1 MGPESAPST
10 LTIEPVA
17 LLPRLLGGGP
27 TAIRTRVTSS
37 ASSCDIQATLW
48 VQHLFDWMV
57 RLNLNGV
64 GNHIERGSTVFQL
77 GTASFFDFGPVMV
90 IGFF

>member
-48 VQHLFDWMV
+48 VQHVFDR
-57 RLNLNGV
+57 RLLYNPDGDS
-64 GNHIERGSTVFQL
+64 NHIESGSTVFQR
-77 GTASFFDFGPVMV
+77 GSASFLALGAILV
-90 IGFF
+90 FFVL

>member
-1 MGPESAPST
+1 
-10 LTIEPVA
+10 
-17 LLPRLLGGGP
+17 
-27 TAIRTRVTSS
+27 
-37 ASSCDIQATLW
+37 
-48 VQHLFDWMV
+48 MV
-57 RLNLNGV
+57 RLNLDGV